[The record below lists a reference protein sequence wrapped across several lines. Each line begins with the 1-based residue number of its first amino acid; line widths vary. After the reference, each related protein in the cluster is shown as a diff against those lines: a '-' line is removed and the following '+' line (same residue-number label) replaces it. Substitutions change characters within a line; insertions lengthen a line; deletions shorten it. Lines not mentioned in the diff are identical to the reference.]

1 MNWIFAY
8 VFVNTVYSL
17 ASYDEATSLAIIFSS
32 ILLVYFTMSMFYV
45 VPDVDAK
52 QFCTKC
58 NKQTGQSNIH
68 CKICKRCVP
77 IDYKHTKLTNSCT
90 KELFFTRFI
99 RTFKLYI
106 VINIIVSIFY
116 SVFYLPHLAYLRVHF
131 IILRKVYQTQKEVV
145 NNV

>member
-17 ASYDEATSLAIIFSS
+17 ASYDDATSLAIICSS

-45 VPDVDAK
+45 EPDEEAK

-77 IDYKHTKLTNSCT
+77 IDYKHTRLTNSCT

-106 VINIIVSIFY
+106 VLNIVVSIFFGNLLTT
-116 SVFYLPHLAYLRVHF
+116 SRLSHSPFYNIEEGVPNSKRGC
-131 IILRKVYQTQKEVV
+131 K
-145 NNV
+145 